1 MRKPSANRTTQH
13 QPARSDTDLI
23 ATILRPVAVC
33 TSGSIAGSISR
44 ADNGTWSLVV
54 DLPGANGRRRQ
65 LRRRGFATKKDAQA
79 ALTAILADKHR
90 GVLVAPSKATLG
102 SYLLDIWLP
111 GRRSS
116 LLPSTA
122 AAYEG
127 IIRLYVLPELGR
139 ARLRSVDGA
148 ALNRLYSR
156 LLTEG
161 RTESRRGLGAGL
173 SPKTVRNV
181 HGVLTRAMR
190 DAVSWGQLQRNA
202 CDTADPPRGRVPEM
216 KAWTADELR
225 RFVKAAESHRWA
237 AVWMLMAST
246 GMRRGEV
253 LGLRW
258 TDVDLKAATITIR
271 STRIRYGKTTAASTP
286 KTARGNRTIAIGP
299 ATLSALKAWKRTQ
312 TAERLQIGGGW
323 QGEHGL
329 VVTNLDGSAP
339 NPEAFSNLF
348 AKLVRAAG
356 PPPIRLH
363 DLRHSYA
370 TAALA
375 AGVPV
380 KVLSQRIG
388 HADIGV
394 TLAVYAHVMPGDDED
409 AARRADA
416 LLEGG

>member
-1 MRKPSANRTTQH
+1 MST
-13 QPARSDTDLI
+13 
-23 ATILRPVAVC
+23 
-33 TSGSIAGSISR
+33 AGSITR
-44 ADNGTWSLVV
+44 ASNGTWSFVV
-54 DLPGANGRRRQ
+54 DLPELNGKRRQ
-65 LRRRGFATKKDAQA
+65 LRRRGFPTKKAAQA
-79 ALTAILADKHR
+79 QLTAYLAEKNR
-90 GVLVAPSKATLG
+90 GAVVAPSRTTFG
-102 SYLLDIWLP
+102 SYLLDVWLP
-111 GRRSS
+111 ARRSS
-116 LLPSTA
+116 IRPSTA

-127 IIRLYVLPELGR
+127 IIRNYVLPELGR
-139 ARLRSVDGA
+139 ARLQTVDGA
-148 ALNRLYSR
+148 ALNRLYHR

-161 RTESRRGLGAGL
+161 RSESRRGLGPGL

-190 DAVSWGQLQRNA
+190 DAVRWGHLQRNP
-202 CDTADPPRGRVPEM
+202 CDTADPPRGRAPEM
-216 KAWTADELR
+216 RAWTGEEIR
-225 RFVKAAESHRWA
+225 RFVKASDSHRWGP
-237 AVWMLMAST
+237 VWMLMASS

-258 TDVDLKAATITIR
+258 SDVDLKAGTATIR
-271 STRIRYGKTTAASTP
+271 STRIRYGKTTTTSTP

-299 ATLSALKAWKRTQ
+299 TTLAALRAWKKTQ
-312 TAERLQIGGGW
+312 TAERLQMGAGW
-323 QGEHGL
+323 RGEHGL
-329 VVTNLDGSAP
+329 VVTNVDGSAP

-356 PPPIRLH
+356 LPPIRLH

-388 HADIGV
+388 HADVGV
-394 TLAVYAHVMPGDDED
+394 TLTIYAHVMPGDDEE

-416 LLEGG
+416 LFSEP

>member
-1 MRKPSANRTTQH
+1 M
-13 QPARSDTDLI
+13 
-23 ATILRPVAVC
+23 
-33 TSGSIAGSISR
+33 
-44 ADNGTWSLVV
+44 
-54 DLPGANGRRRQ
+54 
-65 LRRRGFATKKDAQA
+65 
-79 ALTAILADKHR
+79 
-90 GVLVAPSKATLG
+90 APSRVTLG
-102 SYLLDIWLP
+102 GYLLDVWLP
-111 GRRSS
+111 ARRSS
-116 LLPSTA
+116 LRPSTA

-127 IIRLYVLPELGR
+127 VIRNYVLPDLGR
-139 ARLRSVDGA
+139 TGLQTVDGA
-148 ALNRLYSR
+148 ALNRLYHR

-161 RTESRRGLGAGL
+161 RTESRRGLGPGL

-190 DAVSWGQLQRNA
+190 DAVRWGQLQRNP

-216 KAWTADELR
+216 RAWTGEEIR
-225 RFVKAAESHRWA
+225 RFVNVTASHRWG

-258 TDVDLKAATITIR
+258 SDVDLKGATVTIR
-271 STRIRYGKTTAASTP
+271 STRIRYGRTTATSTP

-299 ATLSALKAWKRTQ
+299 TTLAALRAWKRIQ
-312 TAERLQIGGGW
+312 TTERLQIGGGW
-323 QGEHGL
+323 QGDHGL
-329 VVTNLDGSAP
+329 LVTNVDGTAP

-356 PPPIRLH
+356 LPPIRLH

-375 AGVPV
+375 GGVPV
-380 KVLSQRIG
+380 KVLSQRVG
-388 HADIGV
+388 HADVGV
-394 TLAVYAHVMPGDDED
+394 TLAVYAHVLPGDDED

-416 LLEGG
+416 LFSEP